1 MNSAQVRENA
11 TDQGI
16 ENLNLQ
22 MAAFGSSQVP
32 EAEPGILNDCITVE
46 HLLTIKAE
54 ESIEVEQRQLP
65 QSQKPSPPI
74 EISPLQTRAGRA
86 RKASIKAAEVAEAE

>member
-1 MNSAQVRENA
+1 
-11 TDQGI
+11 
-16 ENLNLQ
+16 
-22 MAAFGSSQVP
+22 
-32 EAEPGILNDCITVE
+32 
-46 HLLTIKAE
+46 LLTIKAE

-86 RKASIKAAEVAEAE
+86 RKASAKAAEAAEAEQMEHMSKSMSKSPKKNPKK